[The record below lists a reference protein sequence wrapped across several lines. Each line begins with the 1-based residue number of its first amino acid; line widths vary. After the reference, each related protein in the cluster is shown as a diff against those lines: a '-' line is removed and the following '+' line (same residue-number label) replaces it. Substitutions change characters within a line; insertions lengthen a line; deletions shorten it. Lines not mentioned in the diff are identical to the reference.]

1 MHNMYSLDTSIGFR
15 DSDRVVR
22 LDYIGCWKDLIYWQ
36 IPQLF

>member
-1 MHNMYSLDTSIGFR
+1 MMCIVRIHLLDLEIQI
-15 DSDRVVR
+15 VVR

>member
-1 MHNMYSLDTSIGFR
+1 MHAVHSSDTSIGFG
-15 DSDRVVR
+15 DSYRVVR